1 MDKSIGFKLQNIET
15 EQFATFEDAFTE
27 GEQVSLSTNLKFGL
41 DEEKQI
47 IAVILSVQF
56 LQKKSPFLKLD
67 AGCHFSISESSW
79 NEFLNKD
86 KSKIVFPKGFITHLS
101 VLTIGTVRGILHE
114 KTNNTPYNNYLLP
127 TINVTEMITEDLE
140 IEIEK

>member
-140 IEIEK
+140 IELNE

>member
-140 IEIEK
+140 MELNE

>member
-27 GEQVSLSTNLKFGL
+27 GDTVSLSTNLKFGL

-47 IAVILSVQF
+47 IVVVLSVQF
-56 LQKKSPFLKLD
+56 LQKKNPFLKLD
-67 AGCHFSISESSW
+67 AGCYFSISESSW
-79 NEFLNKD
+79 KEFLNKD
-86 KSKIVFPKGFITHLS
+86 KSKIVIPKGFITHLS

-127 TINVTEMITEDLE
+127 TINVTEMITED
-140 IEIEK
+140 IEIELNE